1 MYFCQVTF
9 VIVLVSCLVFASSQS
24 DANGVASKASRCR
37 STSQTP
43 EKRVLRSSMAVKALV
58 TNLANILIFSS
69 KINCFVRLVIYIY
82 IVWSFM
88 SFHKSFAL
96 KVTRIMI
103 ICSWFIVDV
112 HFDTFSRGQIYFR
125 FLKQRLDL
133 TKFKKE
139 VFFQEVSFLRNGLLK
154 LSLS

>member
-1 MYFCQVTF
+1 
-9 VIVLVSCLVFASSQS
+9 
-24 DANGVASKASRCR
+24 
-37 STSQTP
+37 
-43 EKRVLRSSMAVKALV
+43 MAVKALV

-139 VFFQEVSFLRNGLLK
+139 GFFQEVSFLRNGLLK